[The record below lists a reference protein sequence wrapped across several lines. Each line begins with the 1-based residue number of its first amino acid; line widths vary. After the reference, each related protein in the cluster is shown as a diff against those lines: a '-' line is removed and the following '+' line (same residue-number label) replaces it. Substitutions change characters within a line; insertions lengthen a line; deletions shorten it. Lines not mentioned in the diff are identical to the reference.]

1 MRNVVGIVLAS
12 FLGLL
17 PAQAA
22 EGLVSVDV
30 ALGDV
35 SINKVPFLMA
45 ADNGIYER
53 NGLDIHQFITPNAA
67 EVARN
72 SGVVV
77 PPETVRA
84 DIDTAPIA
92 VGGGSPTIY
101 RAVHTGGIDRV
112 VLATQEGV
120 VKSHIIGKPELRSV
134 EDLRGK
140 RIGYSSTGT
149 VTHVGLLSFAQVMG
163 WEPGMDIILIER
175 ANTIG
180 AILEDRVD
188 ATMASAMLVALAP
201 EAGLND
207 VVDLEQ
213 YDIPLAGSGVM
224 AERAWLAANR
234 DTAARFVRSAV
245 EAVAFMKR
253 NRAAFDASLAKWFN
267 ITDDVTQERMYAAVM
282 DFPNK
287 PYPSV
292 EGIRAMME
300 VYDSPQMRTRRAE
313 EFYDSSFIEELD
325 RDGTLDALYQ

>member
-1 MRNVVGIVLAS
+1 MRNA
-12 FLGLL
+12 LGLILAMALGL
-17 PAQAA
+17 PHAYAA

-45 ADNGIYER
+45 ADGGIYER

-77 PPETVRA
+77 PPETVRE
-84 DIDTAPIA
+84 DIDTAPLA

-101 RAVHTGGIDRV
+101 RAVHSGSIDRV
-112 VLATQEGV
+112 ILATHEGV
-120 VKSHIIGKPELRSV
+120 VKIHIIGKPQLRSV
-134 EDLRGK
+134 EDLRGR

-149 VTHVGLLSFAQVMG
+149 VTHVGLLSFAQAMG
-163 WEPGMDIILIER
+163 WEPGVDIILIER
-175 ANTIG
+175 SNAIN

-188 ATMASAMLVALAP
+188 ATMASALRVALAP
-201 EAGLND
+201 EAGLTD
-207 VVDLEQ
+207 IADLEQ

-224 AERAWLAANR
+224 AERDWLAANR

-253 NRAAFDASLAKWFN
+253 DRTAFNASLAKWFN
-267 ITDDVTQERMYAAVM
+267 ITDAVTQERMYAVAKE
-282 DFPNK
+282 FPNK
-287 PYPSV
+287 PYPAV
-292 EGIRAMME
+292 KGIRAMMT
-300 VYDSPQMRTRRAE
+300 VYDSPQMRMHKAE
-313 EFYDSSFIEELD
+313 EFYDTSFIEELD
-325 RDGTLDALYQ
+325 RDGTLDALSQ

>member
-1 MRNVVGIVLAS
+1 MTRIVGIMLAS
-12 FLGLL
+12 LL
-17 PAQAA
+17 WLAPAHAA

-35 SINKVPFLMA
+35 SINKVPFLIA

-53 NGLDIHQFITPNAA
+53 NGLDIHQFVTPNAA

-77 PPETVRA
+77 PPETVRQ

-120 VKSHIIGKPELRSV
+120 VKSHIIGIPEIRSV

-140 RIGYSSTGT
+140 RLGYSSAGT
-149 VTHVGLLSFAQVMG
+149 VTHVGLLSFAQAMG
-163 WEPGMDIILIER
+163 WTPGVDVILVER

-180 AILEDRVD
+180 AILEGRVD
-188 ATMASAMLVALAP
+188 ATMASAMLVALSP

-207 VVDLEQ
+207 VVDLRQ
-213 YDIPLAGSGVM
+213 YDIPLAGSGIM
-224 AERAWLAANR
+224 AERAWLADNR
-234 DTAARFVRSAV
+234 DTAARFVKSAV
-245 EAVAFMKR
+245 EAVALMKQD
-253 NRAAFDASLAKWFN
+253 RAAFDASLAKWFN
-267 ITDDVTQERMYAAVM
+267 ITDALTQERMYSVVM

-292 EGIRAMME
+292 EGIRAMMAI
-300 VYDSPQMRTRRAE
+300 YDSPQMRMHMAE
-313 EFYDSSFIEELD
+313 DFYDSSFIEELD
-325 RDGTLDALYQ
+325 REGVLDALYE

>member
-1 MRNVVGIVLAS
+1 MRYVVGIVLAS
-12 FLGLL
+12 LL
-17 PAQAA
+17 WSVHARAA
-22 EGLVSVDV
+22 DALISVDV

-53 NGLDIHQFITPNAA
+53 NGLDVHQFITPNAA

-77 PPETVRA
+77 PPEYVRE

-120 VKSHIIGKPELRSV
+120 VKSHIIGGPEIRTI

-140 RIGYSSTGT
+140 RLGYSSTGT
-149 VTHVGLLSFAQVMG
+149 VTHVGLLSFARLMG
-163 WEPGMDIILIER
+163 WSPGTDIVLIDR

-180 AILEDRVD
+180 AIIDGRVD

-201 EAGLND
+201 EAGLSD
-207 VVDLEQ
+207 VVDLTQ

-234 DTAARFVRSAV
+234 DTAARFVKSAV
-245 EAVAFMKR
+245 EAVALMKQDR
-253 NRAAFDASLAKWFN
+253 DAFDASLEKWFN
-267 ITDDVTQERMYAAVM
+267 ITDEVTQERMYAVVM
-282 DFPNK
+282 DFPIK

-300 VYDSPQMRTRRAE
+300 VYDSPQMRMHTAE

-325 RDGTLDALYQ
+325 RRGYLDALYQ

>member
-1 MRNVVGIVLAS
+1 MRYVVGIVLAS
-12 FLGLL
+12 LL
-17 PAQAA
+17 WSVHARAA
-22 EGLVSVDV
+22 DALISVDV

-53 NGLDIHQFITPNAA
+53 NGLDVHQFITPNAA

-77 PPETVRA
+77 PPEYVRE

-120 VKSHIIGKPELRSV
+120 VKSHIIGGPEIRTI

-140 RIGYSSTGT
+140 RLGYSSTGT
-149 VTHVGLLSFAQVMG
+149 VTHVGLLSFARLMG
-163 WEPGMDIILIER
+163 WSPGTDIVLIDR

-180 AILEDRVD
+180 AIIDGRVD

-201 EAGLND
+201 EAGLSD
-207 VVDLEQ
+207 VVDLTQ

-234 DTAARFVRSAV
+234 DTAARFVKSAV
-245 EAVAFMKR
+245 EAVALMKQDR
-253 NRAAFDASLAKWFN
+253 DAFDASLEKWFN
-267 ITDDVTQERMYAAVM
+267 ITDEVTQERMYAVVM
-282 DFPNK
+282 DFPIK

-300 VYDSPQMRTRRAE
+300 VYDSPQMRMHTAE

-325 RDGTLDALYQ
+325 RSGYLDALYQ

>member
-1 MRNVVGIVLAS
+1 MRNV
-12 FLGLL
+12 LGLMVAL
-17 PAQAA
+17 ALGFPPAHAA
-22 EGLVSVDV
+22 ESLISVDV

-67 EVARN
+67 EVAAH

-77 PPETVRA
+77 PPETVRE
-84 DIDTAPIA
+84 DIDSAPLS

-101 RAVHTGGIDRV
+101 RAVYARGIDRV
-112 VLATQEGV
+112 ILATQEGL
-120 VKSHIIGKPELRSV
+120 VKSHIIGNPEIRTV

-149 VTHVGLLSFAQVMG
+149 VTHVGLLSFASAMG
-163 WEPGMDIILIER
+163 WEPGVDIMLIER

-188 ATMASAMLVALAP
+188 ATMGSAMLFALAP

-207 VVDLEQ
+207 IADLAQ
-213 YDIPLAGSGVM
+213 YNIPLAGSGVM

-253 NRAAFDASLAKWFN
+253 DRAAFDASLAKWFN
-267 ITDDVTQERMYAAVM
+267 ISDAVTQERMYAVANE
-282 DFPNK
+282 FPNK

-292 EGIRAMME
+292 EGIRAMMA
-300 VYDSPQMRTRRAE
+300 VYDTPEMRMRSAE

-325 RDGTLDALYQ
+325 RDGTLDALSQ

>member
-1 MRNVVGIVLAS
+1 MRHMFRIMLA
-12 FLGLL
+12 LLPWLL
-17 PAQAA
+17 PAHAA
-22 EGLVSVDV
+22 EDLVSVDV

-53 NGLDIHQFITPNAA
+53 NGLDIHQFVTPNAA

-77 PPETVRA
+77 PPETVRQ
-84 DIDTAPIA
+84 DIDTAPMA

-112 VLATQEGV
+112 ILATQEGV
-120 VKSHIIGKPELRSV
+120 VKSHIIGRPEISSV
-134 EDLRGK
+134 EELRGK
-140 RIGYSSTGT
+140 RLGYSSTGT
-149 VTHVGLLSFAQVMG
+149 VTHVGLLSFAQAMG
-163 WEPGMDIILIER
+163 WVPGEDIMLVDR

-180 AILEDRVD
+180 ALLESRVD

-207 VVDLEQ
+207 VVDLRQ
-213 YDIPLAGSGVM
+213 YDMPLAGSGIM
-224 AERAWLAANR
+224 AERTWLAANR
-234 DTAARFVRSAV
+234 DTAARFVKSAV
-245 EAVAFMKR
+245 EAVALMKQ

-267 ITDDVTQERMYAAVM
+267 ITDALTQERMYAVVM

-292 EGIRAMME
+292 EGIRAMMAIYE
-300 VYDSPQMRTRRAE
+300 SPQMRTRTAE

-325 RDGTLDALYQ
+325 RAGILDALYQ